1 MQEIEPDLQ
10 QAETK
15 REFHVDIY
23 KVDWSR
29 QRSVWSQECLPA
41 PKEMGKRFQPLLFL
55 SCDVLISVPDVS
67 PQAGSMVN
75 NTHLQC
81 SYLKATTEE
90 SFWIGGGVYWE
101 DHFPQTWKDSVPS
114 RQEELGRQWCT
125 SSLIRLWT
133 KGRNTISEKFW
144 LKLLEWV
151 KTPGEEVQET
161 RQAE

>member
-1 MQEIEPDLQ
+1 MWTSTKWTDHGRGASGHRNACLHPKRWERGSSLYSSCHVTSSSLFQTFPPKQGAWLTTPICNVHISKQ
-10 QAETK
+10 QQKSHSE
-15 REFHVDIY
+15 
-23 KVDWSR
+23 
-29 QRSVWSQECLPA
+29 L
-41 PKEMGKRFQPLLFL
+41 
-55 SCDVLISVPDVS
+55 
-67 PQAGSMVN
+67 
-75 NTHLQC
+75 
-81 SYLKATTEE
+81 
-90 SFWIGGGVYWE
+90 GGGVYWE